1 MQLQLEFEAGHL
13 ARFPQFGDAI
23 RASVYGCGRPFKAI
37 AAELDMSSS
46 ELSRRL
52 ADGGDVR
59 MPAERLAE
67 LIEATGDLGPI
78 YWLCERFAVGEGRQ
92 AAASRVLEELAR
104 LLPEVR
110 RVAGGGA

>member
-1 MQLQLEFEAGHL
+1 MQLHLDFEAGHL
-13 ARFPQFGDAI
+13 ARFPHFGDAV

-59 MPAERLAE
+59 LPFDRLAE
-67 LIEATGDLGPI
+67 LIVATGDLTPI

-92 AAASRVLEELAR
+92 AAAERVLEELAR
-104 LLPEVR
+104 LLPAVR
-110 RVAGGGA
+110 QVAGGAS